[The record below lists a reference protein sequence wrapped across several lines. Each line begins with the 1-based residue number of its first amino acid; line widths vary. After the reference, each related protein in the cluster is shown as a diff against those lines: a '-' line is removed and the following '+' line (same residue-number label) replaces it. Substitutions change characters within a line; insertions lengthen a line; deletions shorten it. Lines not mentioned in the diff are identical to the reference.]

1 MTSKLIEGGRH
12 FRNGGIRRQ
21 SGQPGVRIHRAVTLG
36 YKRLQIA
43 DTGHRLLCKYKGRM
57 RIDRPGHANNS
68 MYAKLF
74 KCLLLIL
81 AGIAQAEAAT
91 SDDDCKGTSDD
102 CVAVGKWNFS
112 VALGAGVRTNPLV
125 TGRNIPLV
133 VIPQFSYYG
142 KRFFINDLDLGF
154 TLAEN
159 STNTFSLVASPGY
172 DRVFFY
178 RSDLQNIFIGGLP
191 NPAVSGFVV
200 RPAASVMQ
208 NPVQFPP
215 RARHFTYL
223 AGPEWTFKL
232 SGVSGQLDVLHDITD
247 QNNGTEIRAALG
259 IPLVESKGSLT
270 ADVGITWKSA
280 AIVNYYYGA
289 AGIYEAGSVLN
300 PFFKLGYTLPLA
312 GKWRFSAFAQYER
325 LGDAI
330 ADSPIVEEHY
340 VATAFVGAIYTF

>member
-1 MTSKLIEGGRH
+1 M
-12 FRNGGIRRQ
+12 GIDC
-21 SGQPGVRIHRAVTLG
+21 PGYV
-36 YKRLQIA
+36 
-43 DTGHRLLCKYKGRM
+43 
-57 RIDRPGHANNS
+57 NNS

-74 KCLLLIL
+74 KCLPLII
-81 AGIAQAEAAT
+81 AGVAQAQAAV

-112 VALGAGVRTNPLV
+112 VALGAGIRSNPLV
-125 TGRNIPLV
+125 TGENIPLV

-159 STNTFSLVASPGY
+159 TTNTFSLVASPGY

-191 NPAVSGFVV
+191 GNPG
-200 RPAASVMQ
+200 PAAFLVRAAAGSTQ
-208 NPVQFPP
+208 TPVRFPP

-232 SGVSGQLDVLHDITD
+232 SGVSGQLDVLHDVTD

-270 ADVGITWKSA
+270 ASVGITWKSA

-289 AGIYEAGSVLN
+289 AGIYEAGSALN
-300 PFFKLGYTLPLA
+300 PFIKLGYTLPLA

-325 LGDAI
+325 LGNAI
-330 ADSPIVEEHY
+330 ANSPIVEERF
-340 VATAFVGAIYTF
+340 VATVFVGAIYTF

>member
-1 MTSKLIEGGRH
+1 M
-12 FRNGGIRRQ
+12 GIDF
-21 SGQPGVRIHRAVTLG
+21 PGYL
-36 YKRLQIA
+36 
-43 DTGHRLLCKYKGRM
+43 
-57 RIDRPGHANNS
+57 NNA

-74 KCLLLIL
+74 KCLPLII
-81 AGIAQAEAAT
+81 AGIAQAQAAT

-112 VALGAGVRTNPLV
+112 VALGAGVRSNPLV
-125 TGRNIPLV
+125 TGSNIPLV

-159 STNTFSLVASPGY
+159 TTNTLSLVASPGY

-191 NPAVSGFVV
+191 GSPGPAAFVV
-200 RPAASVMQ
+200 RAAAAGSTPT
-208 NPVQFPP
+208 PVKFPD

-232 SGVSGQLDVLHDITD
+232 SGVSGQLDVLHDVTD

-259 IPLVESKGSLT
+259 IPLLESKGSLT
-270 ADVGITWKSA
+270 ANVGITWKSA

-289 AGIYEAGSVLN
+289 PGIYEAGSALN
-300 PFFKLGYTLPLA
+300 PFVKLGYTLPLA

-325 LGDAI
+325 LGNAI
-330 ADSPIVEEHY
+330 ANSPIVEERF

>member
-1 MTSKLIEGGRH
+1 MGSD
-12 FRNGGIRRQ
+12 
-21 SGQPGVRIHRAVTLG
+21 SA
-36 YKRLQIA
+36 
-43 DTGHRLLCKYKGRM
+43 
-57 RIDRPGHANNS
+57 GHASNS
-68 MYAKLF
+68 MYAKSF
-74 KCLLLIL
+74 KWLLAIL
-81 AGIAQAEAAT
+81 AGLAQAQAAT
-91 SDDDCKGTSDD
+91 TDDDCRGESSE
-102 CVAVGKWNFS
+102 CVAVGKWSFS
-112 VALGAGVRTNPLV
+112 VALGAGVRSNPVV
-125 TGRNIPLV
+125 TGKNIPLA

-159 STNTFSLVASPGY
+159 TTNTFSLVASPGY

-191 NPAVSGFVV
+191 GNPGPAAFVV
-200 RPAASVMQ
+200 RAAAGSTQ
-208 NPVQFPP
+208 KPVQFPA

-232 SGVSGQLDVLHDITD
+232 SGVSGQLDVLHDVTD

-270 ADVGITWKSA
+270 ASVGITWKSA
-280 AIVNYYYGA
+280 AIVNYYYGS
-289 AGIYEAGSVLN
+289 AGIYEAGSALN
-300 PFFKLGYTLPLA
+300 PFFKLGYTLPLE

-325 LGDAI
+325 LGNAI
-330 ADSPIVEEHY
+330 ADSPIVEERF